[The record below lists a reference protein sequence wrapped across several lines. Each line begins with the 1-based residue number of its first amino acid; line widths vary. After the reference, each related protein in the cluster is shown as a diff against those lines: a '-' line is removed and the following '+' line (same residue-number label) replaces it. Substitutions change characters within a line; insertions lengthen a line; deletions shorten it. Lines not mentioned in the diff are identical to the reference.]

1 MSAKTYT
8 RSFSGGELDPEF
20 FGMIGDAKHVSGL
33 ARCRNFLIQPHGPI
47 SNRPGFA
54 YVATCPAAAQ
64 AAGARVRLIPFVF
77 SDQQSLAMEF
87 GPGYVRFHTLGSTVE
102 ASPGSAITV
111 TTGYSSDDLFGIR
124 YEQSNDV
131 MSLVRTGHVP
141 AELKRIGATSWTL
154 APINFGAVLATPLA
168 PSVVATPGETPGT
181 ATQHT
186 YAVTATDRL
195 SESTASTA
203 SSASNNLLD
212 NGAKNTITWGAI
224 DGADGYKV
232 YKLQNGLL
240 GYIGRAGGTSF
251 VDDNI
256 APDLGTTP
264 PVHQPGLFGG
274 MTGNSK
280 SPGAVTYFEQRR
292 WFAGSID
299 APNAFWATRSGTESD
314 MSYSLPSKDT
324 DALQFKA
331 AAREASRIKHLVP
344 LGTLM
349 ALTGSA
355 EWIVTSVN
363 ADAITPSSFKV
374 KPQSYVGASD
384 VRPLIVNSNIVY
396 AAARGSRLH
405 EIGYS
410 QEGGG
415 FVTGDLM
422 HRCGHL
428 LDGATVVD
436 LAYSKT
442 PTPIVWAVLSDGRM
456 LAMTYVPGQGIGGFS
471 WIDTDGAFES
481 VCVVPEGQEDAVY
494 VVARR
499 TLRGQQLRTIERMH
513 TRSFTAVADAFFVD
527 CGATYRGTPTK
538 TVTGLDWLDTRTV
551 SILADGAVVK
561 PQTVVSGAITLPQ
574 PASVVHVGLPYVAE
588 AQGLPV
594 FFERVPGLAQGV
606 PKALNKAWLRVRRSS
621 GIWFG
626 AAFDKLVEFK
636 QRTTEPF
643 GSPPALYTG
652 SIEIT
657 ALASGWDAE
666 GQWCVR
672 QADPLPLTITSITL
686 DVAVGG

>member
-20 FGMIGDAKHVSGL
+20 FGAIGDAKHAAGL

-47 SNRPGFA
+47 SSRPGFQR
-54 YVATCPAAAQ
+54 VADAAPPGQPAD
-64 AAGARVRLIPFVF
+64 ARVRLIPFIF
-77 SDQQSLAMEF
+77 SDEQSLALEV
-87 GPGYVRFHTLGSTVE
+87 GPGYLRFHTLGATVE
-102 ASPGSAITV
+102 SSPGIPLAVATR
-111 TTGYSSDDLFGIR
+111 YLSSQLFGLR

-131 MSLVRTGHVP
+131 MSLVHTAHAP
-141 AELKRIGATSWTL
+141 AELKRLSPTSWSLEFISFAAML
-154 APINFGAVLATPLA
+154 APPSGLRGAATA
-168 PSVVATPGETPGT
+168 GQTPGT
-181 ATQHT
+181 PTSHV
-186 YAVTATDRL
+186 YAVTATDRAT
-195 SESTASTA
+195 ESSIST
-203 SSASNNLLD
+203 SIEVQNNLLD
-212 NGAKNTITWGAI
+212 NGAKNTVSW
-224 DGADGYKV
+224 DPVPGADGYKV
-232 YKLQNGLL
+232 YKRVNGLF
-240 GYIGRAGGTSF
+240 GYIGRSADGSF
-251 VDDNI
+251 IDDNI

-264 PVHQPGLFGG
+264 PIHQGEIFSAS
-274 MTGNSK
+274 TATRC
-280 SPGAVTYFEQRR
+280 PGAVTYFEQRR

-299 APNAFWATRSGTESD
+299 TPITFYATRSGTESD

-363 ADAITPSSFKV
+363 ADAITPSSFRV

-396 AAARGSRLH
+396 AAARGSHLH

-422 HRCGHL
+422 HRCSHL
-428 LDGATVVD
+428 LDGASVVD

-471 WIDTDGAFES
+471 WIDTDGAVES

-494 VVARR
+494 IVARR
-499 TLRGQQLRTIERMH
+499 QLRGQQTRTIERMH
-513 TRSFTAVADAFFVD
+513 SRAFRSLADAFFVD
-527 CGATYRGTPTK
+527 CGATYRGEPTK
-538 TVTGLDWLDTRTV
+538 TVTGLTWLDGRTV

-561 PQTVVSGAITLPQ
+561 PQKVVSGAISLPAA
-574 PASVVHVGLPYVAE
+574 ASVVHVGLPYACE

-594 FFERVPGLAQGV
+594 YHERVPGMGQGV
-606 PKALNKAWLRVRRSS
+606 PKALNKAWLRVHKSS

-626 AAFDKLVEFK
+626 PRFDRLVEFK
-636 QRTTEPF
+636 QRTTEPL
-643 GSPPALYTG
+643 GSPPSLYTG

-657 ALASGWDAE
+657 ALSGGWDAE

-672 QADPLPLTITSITL
+672 QSDPLPLTITSITL
-686 DVAVGG
+686 DVAFGG